1 MTLSRSASYALLQY
15 SGWGLLYALMSLLIY
30 NRQL

>member
-1 MTLSRSASYALLQY
+1 MTLSRPASYALLQC
-15 SGWGLLYALMSLLIY
+15 SGWGLLDALMSLLIY